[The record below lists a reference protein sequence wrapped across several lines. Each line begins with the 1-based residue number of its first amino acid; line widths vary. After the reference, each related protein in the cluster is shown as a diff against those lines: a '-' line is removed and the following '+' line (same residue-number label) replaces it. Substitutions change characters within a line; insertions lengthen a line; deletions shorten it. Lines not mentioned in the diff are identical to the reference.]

1 MKTINEYLLSK
12 KNKKLPD
19 TKYYVILP
27 GNEPYLEFEKM
38 YGDEVV
44 HQYKLSSFDYWIM
57 TAEKIFGV
65 LDKFSKSDLKN
76 AARIKIWEVPE
87 EYTDINKFKQRFI
100 DAEID
105 PWTDLKRNEITVND
119 LYNEND
125 K

>member
-1 MKTINEYLLSK
+1 MKTINEYLLGK

-19 TKYYVILP
+19 NKYYVILP
-27 GNEPYLEFEKM
+27 GNKPYLEFKKM
-38 YGDEVV
+38 YSDEEV

-65 LDKFSKSDLKN
+65 LDKFSKSYLKN
-76 AARIKIWEVPE
+76 ATIKIWEVPN
-87 EYTDINKFKQRFI
+87 EYEDIDEFKQRFI

-105 PWTDLKRNEITVND
+105 PWTDLKRNEITVDD